1 MFLKTQEGCECG
13 HVNVYGF
20 FFPND
25 IADKNTEFFY
35 VTNPGAEYVSHGYMS
50 GQLSYA
56 KI

>member
-20 FFPND
+20 FSPND
-25 IADKNTEFFY
+25 IADKNTELFY